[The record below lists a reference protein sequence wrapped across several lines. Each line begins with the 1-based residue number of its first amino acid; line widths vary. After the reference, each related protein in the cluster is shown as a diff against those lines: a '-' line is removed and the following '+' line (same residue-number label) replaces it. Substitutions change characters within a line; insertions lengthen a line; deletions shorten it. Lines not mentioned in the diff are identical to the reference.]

1 MLIDS
6 HAHIHFKDFEGKID
20 DLLNRARDAGVGAIV
35 NVGTDLASSR
45 EVVVL
50 AGKYPQIFAVVGVH
64 PHDAATMKEGDLQ
77 ALRELAQH
85 PKVVAVGEVGLDYYY
100 EHSPREVQ
108 QARLADFIR
117 LAREAG
123 KPLVIHCRD
132 ASGSPREALPGLSTP
147 SGAVDAFEDCFRI
160 FDAEDAWGV
169 GGVFHCFTGDA
180 KTAAFIASK
189 GFYVSFSGIVTFKKS
204 TALQEAARTAPMDKI
219 LIETDCPFLAPEPH
233 RGKRNEPAYVRL
245 VAQKMAE
252 LRNVP
257 FDELSRRTA
266 ANTKALFRALLD
278 Q

>member
-20 DLLNRARDAGVGAIV
+20 EVLARAREAGVGAIV

-45 EVVVL
+45 EVV
-50 AGKYPQIFAVVGVH
+50 AIADRHPDIFAVVGVH
-64 PHDAATMKEGDLQ
+64 PHDVAKMGAGDLE

-85 PKVVAVGEVGLDYYY
+85 PKVVAIGEVGLDYYY

-108 QARLADFIR
+108 QERLADFVR

-132 ASGSPREALPGLSTP
+132 A
-147 SGAVDAFEDCFRI
+147 FEDCFRI
-160 FDAEDAWGV
+160 FDEERAWEV
-169 GGVFHCFTGDA
+169 GGVFHCYTGDA
-180 KTAAFIASK
+180 KTAAFIAQK

-204 TALQEAARTAPMDKI
+204 LAVQEAARTVPEDKI

-245 VAQKMAE
+245 VAEKVAS
-252 LRNVP
+252 LRGMETERISAVTS
-257 FDELSRRTA
+257 E
-266 ANTKALFRALLD
+266 NTKALFRLP
-278 Q
+278 